1 MKTIKIDFED
11 LKENQVILYM
21 GFQVVITKIIDIV
34 KVYGVVRN
42 GNNAGQNIRVYGDSQ
57 ERYNL
62 IQY

>member
-1 MKTIKIDFED
+1 MKSIKIDFED
-11 LKENQVILYM
+11 LKENQVVLYM
-21 GFQVVITKIIDIV
+21 GYEVVITKIIDIV

-42 GNNAGQNIRVYGDSQ
+42 GKYAGQNIRIHGDSL

>member
-21 GFQVVITKIIDIV
+21 GMLVMITKIIDIV

-42 GNNAGQNIRVYGDSQ
+42 GNNAGQNIRVHGDSQ